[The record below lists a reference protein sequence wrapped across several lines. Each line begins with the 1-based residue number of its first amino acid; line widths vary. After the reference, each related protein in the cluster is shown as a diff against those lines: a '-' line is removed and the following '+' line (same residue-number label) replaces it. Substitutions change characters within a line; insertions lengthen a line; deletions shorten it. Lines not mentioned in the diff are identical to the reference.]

1 MKDIFEK
8 VAENNGVSAKEVERE
23 IRKALK
29 AAQKNADPQAQAFW
43 QKLSPDGREP
53 DPEKLIALLALQIML
68 NEEPQSTQFRDVC

>member
-29 AAQKNADPQAQAFW
+29 KAQANPDPQVQAFW
-43 QKLSPDGREP
+43 QKVSPDGNEP
-53 DPEKLIALLALQIML
+53 DLEKLIALLALEIMMS
-68 NEEPQSTQFRDVC
+68 EKAQEQFRSVC

>member
-29 AAQKNADPQAQAFW
+29 AARKNADPQAQAFW
-43 QKLSPDGREP
+43 QKTASDGSDPDL
-53 DPEKLIALLALQIML
+53 EKLIALLAIQVMMR
-68 NEEPQSTQFRDVC
+68 EEPQAQFRDVC